1 MSGSKTS
8 SHGAAALPRFRRDLD
23 LRIAELRRDLA
34 ASAGGDGGGRPRAIS
49 PRELIERVA
58 RYLSTN

>member
-8 SHGAAALPRFRRDLD
+8 FHGTAALPRLRRDLD
-23 LRIAELRRDLA
+23 RRIAELRRDLA
-34 ASAGGDGGGRPRAIS
+34 ASAYGGDGGRPRAIS

-58 RYLSTN
+58 RYLSMN